1 MHQMLQHKPAASLVF
16 TGREYQPALTA
27 PMYLALLE
35 KKIITEL
42 TWQPG
47 CAQITWLEQSRAPG
61 PRPQMVA
68 SPTLLQP
75 RGDSDGILLF
85 PTAARQNIRG
95 REVFVH
101 F

>member
-61 PRPQMVA
+61 PRPQMAACSHLVA
-68 SPTLLQP
+68 AQ
-75 RGDSDGILLF
+75 R
-85 PTAARQNIRG
+85 
-95 REVFVH
+95 
-101 F
+101 